1 MPVLVTAG
9 VLLTRLEWSRMP
21 PTLAA
26 AGEPLPPF
34 SVRGDPNSQ
43 DRVKLIVH
51 GVCLWVGVG
60 CGRVCVDV
68 CVCVCVCVCEGGK
81 VCLGGWGLECVLAC
95 GPVWV

>member
-1 MPVLVTAG
+1 
-9 VLLTRLEWSRMP
+9 MP

-51 GVCLWVGVG
+51 GVCVWGGGLWP
-60 CGRVCVDV
+60 CV
-68 CVCVCVCVCEGGK
+68 CVCVCVCVF
-81 VCLGGWGLECVLAC
+81 VRVDT
-95 GPVWV
+95 